1 MNESGQDR
9 VTPSTSSLINL
20 NWSPLRCNV
29 SDSTKETQ
37 LLSSKKTSILLTW
50 RNIIIC
56 HILSYSDISWIS
68 ILLLFGVYLN
78 YVSWNTTTYVVI
90 GYLLGRTNQQYKY
103 HTNPSSE
110 LHATSENNSIHLIES
125 EDEETRDDQTREY
138 LKSSLHSQRESGL
151 GPCQIPKHIAV
162 IMDGNRRYGKTKYGS
177 ATRGH
182 WDGSKTLVDFAKWCL
197 AEGIEIVT
205 VYAFSTENWN
215 RSAKEVNSLMNIFC
229 KYCEEL
235 GVEALEKGIR
245 LKVLSTEM
253 DKVRFDKNSLFR
265 GETNTRTV
273 VVSQSST
280 DSITYLDTNR
290 CS

>member
-1 MNESGQDR
+1 MC
-9 VTPSTSSLINL
+9 I
-20 NWSPLRCNV
+20 
-29 SDSTKETQ
+29 
-37 LLSSKKTSILLTW
+37 
-50 RNIIIC
+50 
-56 HILSYSDISWIS
+56 
-68 ILLLFGVYLN
+68 
-78 YVSWNTTTYVVI
+78 VI

-110 LHATSENNSIHLIES
+110 LHTTPNNSLHLIES
-125 EDEETRDDQTREY
+125 EDEETRDDLTREY

-151 GPCQIPKHIAV
+151 EPCQIPKHIAV
-162 IMDGNRRYGKTKYGS
+162 IMDGNRRYGKMRYGS
-177 ATRGH
+177 VTRGH

-245 LKVLSTEM
+245 LNVLSTEM
-253 DKVRFDKNSLFR
+253 DKVRFEKNHLSL
-265 GETNTRTV
+265 ELL
-273 VVSQSST
+273 VS
-280 DSITYLDTNR
+280 
-290 CS
+290 